1 MGVGIGS
8 LSTYLSSTILPTPL
22 GKIFWM
28 VTKLIYKTRLN
39 KIKDMTKA
47 EEAAAA
53 ALVAEGTDAPVASTI
68 LSEGKKKN
76 TAPAIKEIVGELL
89 NAEKV
94 TLATAELYLLT
105 IQDAENEVHTVASSV
120 GYWEKVGRAF
130 TAGAII
136 KATTEKRIAN
146 VTGYEDEMGQ
156 FQLHTSTGNNL
167 NQISRYSTRAFEAS
181 LAAKARQDNEKYRD
195 ADATKIM
202 DSDASHA
209 GALAS
214 YLGLT
219 FGK

>member
-1 MGVGIGS
+1 MATGDV
-8 LSTYLSSTILPTPL
+8 
-22 GKIFWM
+22 
-28 VTKLIYKTRLN
+28 KTA
-39 KIKDMTKA
+39 K
-47 EEAAAA
+47 
-53 ALVAEGTDAPVASTI
+53 EGTEEETAAPVATTI

-76 TAPAIKEIVGELL
+76 TSPAIKEIVGELL